1 MQLEL
6 CAAAGGCRRIP
17 AKKLQRWPG
26 GCGEGLLLKDFQ
38 EVAGKDGCG
47 NLRLQQA
54 AGKDPC

>member
-26 GCGEGLLLKDFQ
+26 GWTPAEI
-38 EVAGKDGCG
+38 AG
-47 NLRLQQA
+47 A
-54 AGKDPC
+54 AGKL